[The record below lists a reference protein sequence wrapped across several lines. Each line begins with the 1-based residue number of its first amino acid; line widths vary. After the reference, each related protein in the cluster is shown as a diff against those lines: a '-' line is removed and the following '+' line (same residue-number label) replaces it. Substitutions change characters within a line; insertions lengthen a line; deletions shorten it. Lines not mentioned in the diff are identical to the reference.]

1 LLFLTSGLST
11 GVGLALLTLFQG
23 GDFGSFLLMT
33 GLAFVVL
40 DLVLW
45 IVFLRLSIDSTYLRA
60 TSALRRPPSFSMT
73 VVLGHL
79 LPMFLMSLL
88 ILLPLAGLDDE
99 NISPQIIL
107 VIAGAAI
114 IVGGV
119 SQKAGIILR
128 AGYLRGIVMA
138 QEKGNPER

>member
-1 LLFLTSGLST
+1 LFLTSGLST
-11 GVGLALLTLFQG
+11 GVGMALFTLFKR
-23 GDFGSFLLMT
+23 GDFGSFLLIT

-60 TSALRRPPSFSMT
+60 TSELRRPLSLSMT

-79 LPMFLMSLL
+79 LPLFLMSLL
-88 ILLPLAGLDDE
+88 ILLPLAGLDDKQ
-99 NISPQIIL
+99 ISMRVIA

-114 IVGGV
+114 MVGGV
-119 SQKAGIILR
+119 SQKAGIILS
-128 AGYLRGIVMA
+128 AGYRRKIVLSHG
-138 QEKGNPER
+138 KGFSQ